1 MSLARRRSRMRVALA
16 AALAALTGLAG
27 AGCGAA
33 SDAGPRDALR
43 SLLAA
48 LASGNVAGACSDL
61 TVAGSAELR
70 PGFGGGTCAATLTT
84 AVDYVRARAGEQAAV
99 GRARVLPAVDVP
111 LSPAPYRSG
120 SSTASLRV
128 SFDDPVLGAEQQE
141 FDVGLRLT
149 AGRWQVDSGIAA
161 LFTLL
166 GPGSRQIR
174 FSDGRPGAA

>member
-1 MSLARRRSRMRVALA
+1 MSRSPTRIALA
-16 AALAALTGLAG
+16 ATLAALAGLAA
-27 AGCGAA
+27 AGCGAV
-33 SDAGPRDALR
+33 SDAGPRDALG
-43 SLLAA
+43 SLLAD
-48 LASGNVAGACSDL
+48 LASGNVSGACSDL
-61 TVAGSAELR
+61 TAAGTADLR
-70 PGFGGGTCAATLTT
+70 PGFGGATCDATLTT

-99 GRARVLPAVDVP
+99 GGATVLPAVDVP

-128 SFDDPVLGAEQQE
+128 SFDDPVLAGEQQE

-166 GPGSRQIR
+166 QS
-174 FSDGRPGAA
+174 GAG